1 MKGRF
6 TYCNPTRVHFGEGA
20 LSCLGEELDRVG
32 DTVMLAYGQGSI
44 KRNGVYDDVIRI
56 LEDRGKDVVEDPGV
70 MPNPSLDKLRE
81 GVSIARGCRPDLIL
95 AVGGGSC
102 CDYAKAL
109 SVSVYCDEDPWDR
122 YFVRFCEPDCP
133 IIPVGCVLTMSG
145 TGTEM
150 NGGAVITDT
159 RSKRKV
165 AHIFGEEVMPRF
177 SILDPRLTMSLPG
190 YQLSAGIYDTFN
202 HICEQYFSG
211 DDDSVSDYLA
221 EGLMRSVVRS
231 SRIAVKDPSDYE
243 SRSNLM
249 WASSLAL
256 NTLIS
261 RGKPTD
267 WMVHM
272 IGKSIGGYTGA
283 THGMTL
289 SAVSM
294 AYYRFVMPY
303 GLHRFVRFA
312 EEVWDVDPQGK
323 TDERVAE
330 EGLSRMEDWMREIG
344 VVERVRDLGVSEDML
359 DALADATTITEGGYR
374 RLSRD
379 DVKAILDR
387 SFRGRIS
394 S

>member
-1 MKGRF
+1 
-6 TYCNPTRVHFGEGA
+6 
-20 LSCLGEELDRVG
+20 
-32 DTVMLAYGQGSI
+32 
-44 KRNGVYDDVIRI
+44 
-56 LEDRGKDVVEDPGV
+56 
-70 MPNPSLDKLRE
+70 
-81 GVSIARGCRPDLIL
+81 
-95 AVGGGSC
+95 
-102 CDYAKAL
+102 
-109 SVSVYCDEDPWDR
+109 
-122 YFVRFCEPDCP
+122 
-133 IIPVGCVLTMSG
+133 MSG
-145 TGTEM
+145 TGSEM

-177 SILDPRLTMSLPG
+177 SILDPRLTMSLPA

-202 HICEQYFSG
+202 HVCEQYFSG
-211 DDDSVSDYLA
+211 DDDSVSDYIS
-221 EGLMRSVVRS
+221 EGLMRSVVNS
-231 SRIAVKDPSDYE
+231 SRTAVKDPSDYE

-249 WASSLAL
+249 WAASLAL

-312 EEVWDVDPQGK
+312 EEVWKVDPEGK
-323 TDERVAE
+323 TDRRIAE
-330 EGLSRMEDWMREIG
+330 EGLERMEEWMREIG
-344 VVERVRDLGVSEDML
+344 VVTRVRDLGVTEDML
-359 DALADATTITEGGYR
+359 DELVDATTITGGGYR
-374 RLSRD
+374 KLSRD
-379 DVKAILDR
+379 DVRAILEE
-387 SFRGRIS
+387 SFREKSVLDDADGDEPCVVLQHRDVDRVDVRLGILDEDRRS
-394 S
+394 EGDLEGPRADDPGFLEAGVFTYSGHVASIDMRYLFFLRDAWGEDNRRSRPFFLSTIIMKSQERYWFRSTWIR